1 MLNKSEVF
9 ACCETAF
16 KFQSSQV
23 KMEIVYCGVREYV
36 LYFKPAYDF
45 KCFTTKWEALKS

>member
-9 ACCETAF
+9 AYYETVF

-23 KMEIVYCGVREYV
+23 KVEIVYYGV
-36 LYFKPAYDF
+36 
-45 KCFTTKWEALKS
+45 T